1 MECRKFSRYRRPLI
15 TIIVKNEYLCV
26 VADML
31 TRWQRWAIFWT
42 IGLDMEQALSRY
54 LERSR
59 KRLAEKL

>member
-1 MECRKFSRYRRPLI
+1 MECWKFARYHRPLI
-15 TIIVKNEYLCV
+15 VVIVKNEYLCV

-31 TRWQRWAIFWT
+31 TRWQRWAILWT
-42 IGLDMEQALSRY
+42 IGLDREQALSRY

>member
-1 MECRKFSRYRRPLI
+1 MECWKFARYRRPLI

-42 IGLDMEQALSRY
+42 IGLDREQALSRY